1 MKNKEDFKTFLAGLL
16 PFAQVQEGKQFTEVV
31 VPAEKWHETAEKLR
45 NNETAPFDYLI
56 SFTAVDYLSR
66 LTVVYHLESVST
78 RDFVVVKTNVE
89 DRESPQLDTVS
100 DVWVTAEFHERE
112 VFDLFG
118 IRFNGH
124 PDLRRL
130 FLEEDYGF
138 PLRKD
143 FKDEVNII
151 QLPN

>member
-1 MKNKEDFKTFLAGLL
+1 MKNKEDLKAFLAELL
-16 PFAQVQEGKQFTEVV
+16 PFAQVQEGKQFVEMV

-45 NNETAPFDYLI
+45 NNDTLPFDYLI

-66 LTVVYHLESVST
+66 FTVVYHLEST
-78 RDFVVVKTNVE
+78 GTHNLVVVKTDVE
-89 DRESPQLDTVS
+89 NRENPEIDTVS

-118 IRFNGH
+118 IRFHGH

-130 FLEEDYGF
+130 FLEDDYGF